1 MQNYPACKELNADS
15 ACSVINLQTLINAF
29 VLSAIDCAIGG
40 ILKLSAE
47 EFMNGG

>member
-15 ACSVINLQTLINAF
+15 ACSVINLQTLINSF
-29 VLSAIDCAIGG
+29 VLSAIDCAIGA

>member
-15 ACSVINLQTLINAF
+15 ACSVIKLQTLINAF
-29 VLSAIDCAIGG
+29 ALSAIDCAIGA